1 MIGVTIIVTASRF
14 SYSLSSQQLT
24 HRQTHI
30 HTCRQTDRQ
39 TDSQTVR
46 QTDSQTYRHTHHFMV
61 IFQVYQD
68 PLAVF
73 QTIQDCYSDIF

>member
-30 HTCRQTDRQ
+30 HADKQTDRQ
-39 TDSQTVR
+39 SDI
-46 QTDSQTYRHTHHFMV
+46 QTDRQSDIQTHRHTHHFMV